1 MDILRELSL
10 LMEQDLGDL
19 RDKPPEYRRRSD
31 QLAAL
36 IQEIADKVGEELMG
50 KYWAMEADQFC
61 DEALT
66 CFLWGL
72 RLGVELLRL

>member
-36 IQEIADKVGEELMG
+36 IQEITDEP
-50 KYWAMEADQFC
+50 KYSEAI
-61 DEALT
+61 EV
-66 CFLWGL
+66 L
-72 RLGVELLRL
+72 RR

>member
-36 IQEIADKVGEELMG
+36 IQELTDKVGEELMG
-50 KYWAMEADQFC
+50 KYWAM
-61 DEALT
+61 
-66 CFLWGL
+66 
-72 RLGVELLRL
+72 